1 MLAVDLP
8 SLESIILEA
17 PFHSWAWADTLSLGD
32 MVVWGGR
39 EVGKYGTGLQSSR
52 SLSPSQAPASTGH
65 QAILPQAAGW
75 EPPSLC
81 LPVCPRVRSPDSP
94 VAVAGGGVGLQG

>member
-1 MLAVDLP
+1 MMLAVDLP

-39 EVGKYGTGLQSSR
+39 EVGKYGHRAPVQPFPLPLPG
-52 SLSPSQAPASTGH
+52 PS
-65 QAILPQAAGW
+65 
-75 EPPSLC
+75 
-81 LPVCPRVRSPDSP
+81 
-94 VAVAGGGVGLQG
+94 